1 VPEDVERLFNPV
13 LMHRIVF
20 RPSFLAEARRNGWDA
35 ASSAFRDACLAAA
48 PKPEADPDGEVFA
61 LGPRPAS

>member
-1 VPEDVERLFNPV
+1 LFLPV

-20 RPSFLAEARRNGWDA
+20 GPAFLAEARRKGWVEA
-35 ASSAFRDACLAAA
+35 AAEFAAACLAAA

-61 LGPRPAS
+61 LGTRPA